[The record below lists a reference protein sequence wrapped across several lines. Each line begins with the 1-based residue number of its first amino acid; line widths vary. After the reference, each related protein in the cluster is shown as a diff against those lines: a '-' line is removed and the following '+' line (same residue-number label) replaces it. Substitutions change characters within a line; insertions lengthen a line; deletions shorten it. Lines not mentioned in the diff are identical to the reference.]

1 MMLVLLVGSLGLNGC
16 GKAVDYV
23 KGVFGYGSSSEAL
36 EGDQSAALAAK
47 AQERMEADDYAEAA
61 TIYQQIKDQY
71 PYSRY
76 ALLAEL
82 KLGDANFLNGKY
94 IEAFGA
100 YRSFEEL
107 HPTNDAVPYAIYQ
120 QGMCHFMRM
129 NGIDRD
135 QTPTLLTIQTLARLI
150 ESFPGSQ
157 YSNLAKAKI
166 AEAQNNLA
174 GHEFYIGEFYFKR
187 KDYQAAMNRF
197 RGLIEAYPDSGY
209 HQRAIN
215 YIAMYRDLVAKGEIK
230 EGNQRGKE
238 FNSPFTISDVTK
250 PRL

>member
-1 MMLVLLVGSLGLNGC
+1 MMLALLVAPLGLTGC

-23 KGVFGYGSSSEAL
+23 KNIFGYGSKSEAL
-36 EGDQSAALAAK
+36 EGDQSGALAAK
-47 AQERMEADDYAEAA
+47 AQERMDADDYAEAA
-61 TIYQQIKDQY
+61 TLYQQIKDQY

-76 ALLAEL
+76 AILAEL
-82 KLGDANFLNGKY
+82 KLGDAYYLNGKY
-94 IEAFGA
+94 IEAYGA

-120 QGMCHFMRM
+120 QGMCHYMRM

-135 QTPTLLTIQTLARLI
+135 QTPTLLTIQTLAHLV
-150 ESFPGSQ
+150 ESYPESQ
-157 YSNLAKAKI
+157 YANLAKARI

-174 GHEFYIGEFYFKR
+174 GHEFYIGEFYYKR

-209 HQRAIN
+209 HQRAFN
-215 YIAMYRDLVAKGEIK
+215 YISQYRDLVAKGEIK
-230 EGNQRGKE
+230 EGNQRGSE
-238 FNSPFTISDVTK
+238 YNSPFTISDVTE